1 MERCMESQD
10 QELQEKFHQGLQEE
24 ELTFDVDA
32 DYQMELQNK
41 KSRKSLESKIKK
53 EKRKKR
59 LASGLEFVVYVG
71 IAVIITYLVLNFIGQ
86 RTVVE
91 GNSMWPTL
99 NDGESLIVDKLTY
112 HFQAPKRFDI
122 IVFPYQE
129 NNGREV
135 YYIKRIIGLPGESI
149 QISDNQ
155 ILIDGKV
162 LEEEYGYGQ
171 YTEGGYAEKPLYL
184 GADEYFV
191 IGDNRSISKDSR
203 YLNDLGQPEVGCI
216 HRDEILGRAVFR
228 IWPLS
233 EFGKIKTVE
242 SNIIGSPKE

>member
-1 MERCMESQD
+1 MES
-10 QELQEKFHQGLQEE
+10 QEE

-32 DYQMELQNK
+32 DYQRELQNK
-41 KSRKSLESKIKK
+41 KSKKSLENRIKK
-53 EKRKKR
+53 EKRKRR
-59 LASGLEFVVYVG
+59 LTSGLEFVVYVG
-71 IAVIITYLVLNFIGQ
+71 IAVIITYIILNFIGQ

-112 HFQAPKRFDI
+112 RFQDPKRFDI
-122 IVFPYQE
+122 IVFPYRE
-129 NNGREV
+129 NNGDEV
-135 YYIKRIIGLPGESI
+135 FYIKRIIGLPGESI
-149 QISDNQ
+149 QIKDNQ
-155 ILIDGKV
+155 IFIDGKV

-171 YTEGGYAEKPLYL
+171 YTEGGYAEKTLYM
-184 GADEYFV
+184 GIDEYFV

-228 IWPLS
+228 IWPMS
-233 EFGKIKTVE
+233 EFGSIKRADV
-242 SNIIGSPKE
+242 NAIGNGN

>member
-1 MERCMESQD
+1 MESQD

-135 YYIKRIIGLPGESI
+135 YYIKRIIGLPGETVR
-149 QISDNQ
+149 
-155 ILIDGKV
+155 IDEEGNIYINDEI
-162 LEEEYGYGQ
+162 LEESYGREVIKSETMGLARE
-171 YTEGGYAEKPLYL
+171 TIVIGE
-184 GADEYFV
+184 DEYFV
-191 IGDNRSISKDSR
+191 LGDNRNNSTDSR
-203 YLNDLGQPEVGCI
+203 SPLVGNLNRKDI
-216 HRDEILGRAVFR
+216 IGRAFVR
-228 IWPLS
+228 IWPLAKM
-233 EFGKIKTVE
+233 GMLRHQ
-242 SNIIGSPKE
+242 